1 MNNVFPSTLIVG
13 DYQNLIT
20 KILQSL
26 GHTKIINNPDI
37 FVIDTD
43 YSIDQIRSIKK
54 FISTKP
60 FNHQNKIII
69 IYSVDNLEIP
79 AQNALLKILEDPG
92 ENNYLILT
100 TNKPNSLLATI
111 LSRTHQIKIHSPTEK
126 SKSKIVFPTGKITDM
141 NLAKEE
147 ILPFLEKQLIL
158 HHQNLLDNPKNT
170 STIKII
176 LKSID
181 MIKHNVD
188 PFLAL
193 DYFFLNSPV

>member
-13 DYQNLIT
+13 DYQKLII
-20 KILQSL
+20 KIFESL
-26 GHTKIINNPDI
+26 GHTKTINNPDI

-60 FNHQNKIII
+60 YNHQNKIIV
-69 IYSVDNLEIP
+69 IYNVDHLEIP

-92 ENNYLILT
+92 QNNYLILT
-100 TNKPNSLLATI
+100 TTKPNSLLATI
-111 LSRTHQIKIHSPTEK
+111 LSRTHRITVKEKKPPASGKI
-126 SKSKIVFPTGKITDM
+126 IFPTGKLTDM
-141 NLAKEE
+141 NLNKDE
-147 ILPFLEKQLIL
+147 ILPFLEEQLSL
-158 HHQNLLDNPKNT
+158 HHQNLLDNPCST
-170 STIKII
+170 TTIKTL

-193 DYFFLNSPV
+193 DYFLLL

>member
-1 MNNVFPSTLIVG
+1 MNNVFPSTIIIG
-13 DYQNLIT
+13 NPSDSID
-20 KILQSL
+20 KILLSL
-26 GHTKIINNPDI
+26 GHKKILNNPDI
-37 FVIDTD
+37 LIIDSD

-60 FNHQNKIII
+60 YNHENKIII
-69 IYSVDNLEIP
+69 IYAVDNLEIP

-100 TNKPNSLLATI
+100 TTKPNSLLATI
-111 LSRTHQIKIHSPTEK
+111 LSRVHQIKIRSSAEK
-126 SKSKIVFPTGKITDM
+126 STKKIVFPIGKLTDM
-141 NLAKEE
+141 NLSKDE
-147 ILPFLEKQLIL
+147 ILPFLEEQLTL
-158 HHQNLLDNPKNT
+158 HHQSLLENPQ
-170 STIKII
+170 STAIIKTL

-193 DYFFLNSPV
+193 DYFLLS